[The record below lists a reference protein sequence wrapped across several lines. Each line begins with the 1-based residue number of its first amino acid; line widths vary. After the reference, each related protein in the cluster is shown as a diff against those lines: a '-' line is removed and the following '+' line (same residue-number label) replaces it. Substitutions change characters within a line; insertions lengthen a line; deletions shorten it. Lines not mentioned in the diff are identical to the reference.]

1 MKAAFRKQLLGV
13 AGFSPEEV
21 DALDTSMDDE
31 AFQELVRKRL
41 LGAMVSNGASQ
52 RIVGV
57 GEVESFLSKGW
68 DFVATLPDDRIV
80 IKLPH

>member
-1 MKAAFRKQLLGV
+1 
-13 AGFSPEEV
+13 
-21 DALDTSMDDE
+21 
-31 AFQELVRKRL
+31 
-41 LGAMVSNGASQ
+41 
-52 RIVGV
+52 VGV